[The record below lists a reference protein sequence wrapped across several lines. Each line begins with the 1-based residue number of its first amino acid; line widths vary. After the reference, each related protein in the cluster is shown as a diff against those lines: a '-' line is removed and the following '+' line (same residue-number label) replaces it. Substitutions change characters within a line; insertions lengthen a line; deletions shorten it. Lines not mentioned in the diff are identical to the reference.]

1 MEDEHG
7 VTYGSDKSRQNK
19 DKKYEEG
26 IQYITPQL
34 RDIAS
39 RANAVDE
46 ALHRFVSAKFC
57 TRLREVGL
65 LNHPLVVE
73 ELQRY
78 SKLNDR
84 LERTLAFSLQSSSS
98 IINPCTWHDRAR
110 GRVVF
115 SNIPR
120 CNPSSRS
127 ILLFQL
133 GVAGV

>member
-1 MEDEHG
+1 MASSSPDAFLSLSPLVEDEHG
-7 VTYGSDKSRQNK
+7 VMTNLSTNDGGGSRQNK
-19 DKKYEEG
+19 GKKYEEG

-65 LNHPLVVE
+65 LNHPLVEE

-84 LERTLAFSLQSSSS
+84 LKRPLAFNVVDMIKHES
-98 IINPCTWHDRAR
+98 
-110 GRVVF
+110 GRFFEYLKKQPTHVDT
-115 SNIPR
+115 
-120 CNPSSRS
+120 
-127 ILLFQL
+127 
-133 GVAGV
+133 